1 MKGYKIVSF
10 ESLGTKSELLNF
22 SDENQTFHA
31 HEGAIL
37 AIYIYIYIFCK
48 YNPNEIEYYQVWPS
62 W

>member
-31 HEGAIL
+31 NEGAIL
-37 AIYIYIYIFCK
+37 AIYIYIYIYFVSIIPMK
-48 YNPNEIEYYQVWPS
+48 
-62 W
+62 

>member
-31 HEGAIL
+31 NEGTIL
-37 AIYIYIYIFCK
+37 YIYIYIFCK
-48 YNPNEIEYYQVWPS
+48 YNPNEIAYYQV
-62 W
+62 